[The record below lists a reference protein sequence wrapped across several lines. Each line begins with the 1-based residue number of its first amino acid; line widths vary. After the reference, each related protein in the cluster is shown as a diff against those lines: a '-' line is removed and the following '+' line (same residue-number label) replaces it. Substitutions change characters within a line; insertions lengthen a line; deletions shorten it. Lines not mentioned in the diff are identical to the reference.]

1 MLGIVH
7 GCYGGISGHVA
18 AGGAELGAAAR
29 DSFATPPPNVCSQ
42 QPTIITMSQG
52 FEMTN
57 HKRVASEVATQCERE
72 HAKPSLVYDACG
84 RGDALEAQQ
93 AHVFI
98 GVLLAPGGCGDGAGA
113 AGNGVAP
120 TATFLC
126 AFVLALVELGDL
138 KFSITR
144 SLAQPRDVVARSL
157 ARVCDY
163 CIAMPHCES
172 FTRVACAFF
181 ALLELEHWRHNYQ
194 SIARSSCTFL
204 PLSLDPAEREYI
216 SGVSHASAIPHG

>member
-18 AGGAELGAAAR
+18 AGGSELGAAAR

-98 GVLLAPGGCGDGAGA
+98 GVLLAPGGCGDGVGA

-157 ARVCDY
+157 A
-163 CIAMPHCES
+163 
-172 FTRVACAFF
+172 F
-181 ALLELEHWRHNYQ
+181 AHYSRCLIVNLSQGWHVLVLLCWSWSIGDIIISRSLARHVHF
-194 SIARSSCTFL
+194 S
-204 PLSLDPAEREYI
+204 LSL
-216 SGVSHASAIPHG
+216 